1 MKIKDLIVHLQ
12 TLDQDKELV
21 ILATDPTGWTY
32 GEMVDE
38 TTIELD
44 EVYPCEDN
52 GLEGAIEIPEYD
64 EDFEGDEGVVSCY
77 TIRMN
82 CQASGTMFYIFTS

>member
-21 ILATDPTGWTY
+21 ILVTDPTGWTY

-52 GLEGAIEIPEYD
+52 GLEEAIEIPEYD

-77 TIRMN
+77 VIRMN
-82 CQASGTMFYIFTS
+82 C